1 MDNAQD
7 PLEKPTQP
15 QKCVYK
21 KKKKNAN
28 ANTNNQY
35 QNTRLC
41 QPKR

>member
-15 QKCVYK
+15 QKCVS